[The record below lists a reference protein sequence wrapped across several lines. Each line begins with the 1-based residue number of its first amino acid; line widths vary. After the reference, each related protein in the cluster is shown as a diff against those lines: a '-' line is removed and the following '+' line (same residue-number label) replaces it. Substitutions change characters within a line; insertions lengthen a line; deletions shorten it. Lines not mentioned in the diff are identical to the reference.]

1 MMVAWAEWWLVPI
14 KCFLIRWSRKNY
26 SEKKLLRKMLSN
38 GRQRETRE
46 RQNVNGFTFQLI
58 NFSQ

>member
-1 MMVAWAEWWLVPI
+1 
-14 KCFLIRWSRKNY
+14 
-26 SEKKLLRKMLSN
+26 MLSN

-58 NFSQ
+58 NFSPMSGLDYSQNVNVKKKFNNRKHNGR